1 MRAQNPIAPSR
12 QPGFSLIEVTIAMGI
27 VATVMVGLLGMIPLG
42 VRSVREATNLTITGR
57 IAQEVI
63 GNIQQANW
71 KDIEKSFDK
80 KIFYFDNEGFLIR
93 SGNKETPSFQ
103 ARVQMDS
110 QKVIIGTTNYALSTI
125 RKILIEVE
133 FTPDGRK
140 VPQKP
145 DEKRGNP
152 NISKFNFYVANQNKT
167 G

>member
-1 MRAQNPIAPSR
+1 MNLQKNRLFSR
-12 QPGFSLIEVTIAMGI
+12 GFTLAEVMIAMGI

-71 KDIEKSFDK
+71 KDVEKSFDK
-80 KIFYFDNEGFLIR
+80 KTFFFDNEGFLIR
-93 SGNKETPSFQ
+93 SGNKSTPSFQ
-103 ARVQMDS
+103 ARVLMDPL
-110 QKVIIGTTNYALSTI
+110 KVTIGTTNYGLDTL
-125 RKILIEVE
+125 RKIQIEVE

-145 DEKRGNP
+145 EDNKKGNP

>member
-1 MRAQNPIAPSR
+1 MKISSPLHHRR
-12 QPGFSLIEVTIAMGI
+12 GFTLAEVMIAMGI

-42 VRSVREATNLTITGR
+42 VRSVREAANLTITGR

-71 KDIEKSFDK
+71 KDIVKSFDNRVL
-80 KIFYFDNEGFLIR
+80 YFDNEGFLIR
-93 SGNKETPSFQ
+93 NGGQTTPTFQ
-103 ARVQMDS
+103 ARVKLAPQSVSMG
-110 QKVIIGTTNYALSTI
+110 KTTYSLTTL

-133 FTPDGRK
+133 FTPEGRT

-152 NISKFNFYVANQNKT
+152 NITKYNFYVANQNKT
-167 G
+167 AG